1 MTDRRLP
8 LGAIALLFL
17 LLAASCGGGR
27 SGGAVSE
34 GEADSM
40 RYATNL
46 AIVRH
51 DGWIEVRLRNP
62 WDTAAVLHTYLLVPA
77 DADLPN
83 ALPEG
88 TLVRTP
94 LRRAG
99 VATAV
104 ACGLIAEL
112 GCADAIA
119 GVCEQEYIHQPDV
132 QQGLRSGR
140 VADFGNGMNPD
151 IERIMATAPDA
162 LLLTPFEHSGGYG
175 RAERLGIPIIE
186 CAEYMET
193 SALGR
198 AEWMRFYALLFG
210 AEARGD
216 SIFAAVERHYL
227 ALRDSVAAHCSAA
240 TAAALPS
247 LLTETMYGGQ
257 WFVPCAQS
265 TMGRML
271 ADAGAANPFAYIA
284 GSGSKGLAFEEVL
297 ERAGQADVWLVK
309 YNQSAPVGY
318 TSLARDYRPYT
329 QFRAWRERHIWACN
343 LDATHFYEE
352 TPFHPDRLLRD
363 LVIILHPELMQ
374 DRRTRYYLPLTE

>member
-1 MTDRRLP
+1 MTGRRLT
-8 LGAIALLFL
+8 LGAIAPLFL
-17 LLAASCGGGR
+17 LLVTACGGGR
-27 SGGAVSE
+27 RNGVVAD
-34 GEADSM
+34 GEAVEL

-51 DGWIEVRLRNP
+51 DGWTEVRLRNP

-77 DADLPN
+77 QAPLPA

-119 GVCEQEYIHQPDV
+119 GVCEQEYIHPPDV

-227 ALRDSVAAHCSAA
+227 A
-240 TAAALPS
+240 
-247 LLTETMYGGQ
+247 
-257 WFVPCAQS
+257 
-265 TMGRML
+265 
-271 ADAGAANPFAYIA
+271 
-284 GSGSKGLAFEEVL
+284 
-297 ERAGQADVWLVK
+297 
-309 YNQSAPVGY
+309 
-318 TSLARDYRPYT
+318 
-329 QFRAWRERHIWACN
+329 
-343 LDATHFYEE
+343 
-352 TPFHPDRLLRD
+352 
-363 LVIILHPELMQ
+363 
-374 DRRTRYYLPLTE
+374 